1 MEGECPPPPLL
12 LYPPWAHSLP
22 QGPEPSPS
30 AEAGPVL
37 SSHAASCPWT
47 GLDSG
52 SRHAVALPLL
62 QAAPAQ
68 LEEQSPSRGTRSPCS
83 LGSLCLTDCA
93 AQTNGSP
100 AQPCDVLRRL
110 DGLGEGVLPGLGA
123 SVCLQGTQ
131 RGEGGLW
138 LQGHKPRLGGRLV
151 EDRVPGPWGL
161 GPCEAAR
168 GPGAATTRRWAS
180 RQCRGVTG
188 SGVRMLASRGPM
200 SEARA
205 GPPQALG
212 SAHGRAW
219 SEGPRNLQLRKPRN
233 RTLCV
238 CLCHVPGL

>member
-1 MEGECPPPPLL
+1 M
-12 LYPPWAHSLP
+12 
-22 QGPEPSPS
+22 
-30 AEAGPVL
+30 
-37 SSHAASCPWT
+37 
-47 GLDSG
+47 
-52 SRHAVALPLL
+52 
-62 QAAPAQ
+62 
-68 LEEQSPSRGTRSPCS
+68 RSPCCRLPRPS
-83 LGSLCLTDCA
+83 WKSRALPGGHGPRAAWVTSLCLTDCA

-100 AQPCDVLRRL
+100 AQPCDALRRL

-168 GPGAATTRRWAS
+168 GPGAAATRRWAS
-180 RQCRGVTG
+180 RQRRGVTG
-188 SGVRMLASRGPM
+188 SGVRMLAGRGPM